1 MRRLT
6 WFVTGAAAGVT
17 GSAYAA
23 RKVKRTAAQLAPTA
37 VVRTTTARARSI
49 SRHVTEAVRD
59 GRAAML
65 AKEDEL
71 KAKRDARLASLDDHL
86 DPGDRILVDG
96 RPVDSGRVVVLKQRS
111 AGR

>member
-17 GSAYAA
+17 GFAYAG
-23 RKVKRTAAQLAPTA
+23 RKLKRTAANLAPVA
-37 VVRTTTARARSI
+37 VARTTATRARSAG
-49 SRHVTEAVRD
+49 RQVVEAVRD
-59 GRAAML
+59 GRAAMI

-71 KAKRDARLASLDDHL
+71 KARRDARLASLDDHL

-96 RPVDSGRVVVLKQRS
+96 RPVDSGRVVVLKQR
-111 AGR
+111 ATGR